1 MQQDDTLVRMAAASA
16 PRTFSLAEPPR
27 REVIVKVVVA
37 VVGFLL
43 ALPVLLLVG
52 LALGPVALVILF
64 ISGIA
69 LVTVGLVWMLDR
81 ARTH

>member
-1 MQQDDTLVRMAAASA
+1 
-16 PRTFSLAEPPR
+16 LAEPPR

-37 VVGFLL
+37 VLGFLL